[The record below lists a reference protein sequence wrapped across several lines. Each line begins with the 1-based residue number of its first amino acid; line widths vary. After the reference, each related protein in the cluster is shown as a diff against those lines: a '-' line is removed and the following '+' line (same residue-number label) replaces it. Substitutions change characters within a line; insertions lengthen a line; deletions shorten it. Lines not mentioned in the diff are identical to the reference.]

1 MSETQIPK
9 PDIQAGA
16 YGWLHRHWQGSYYPD
31 DLPEDWQLGYYSN
44 DFNTVLVPAVD
55 LVANLAGGQAL
66 SIEDW
71 LDEVHENF
79 RFYIECNAA
88 LLDAVGSEALIEHL
102 GTLQPQLAA
111 LVAASAGDAEAQA
124 ASLLRLSDALSVP
137 LYAGDSASDLFLL
150 NGELKDLRQA
160 RAQIEPFLQ
169 QLENRPQ
176 AEAPAAI
183 FVRHPKLQAADLGR
197 FRAMLEVMGY

>member
-1 MSETQIPK
+1 MSETPIPK
-9 PDIQAGA
+9 PDLQTGA

-44 DFNTVLVPAVD
+44 DFNTVLVPAAD
-55 LVANLAGGQAL
+55 LVASLAGEQVL
-66 SIEDW
+66 PIEDW
-71 LDEVHENF
+71 PDEVHENF
-79 RFYIECNAA
+79 RFYIECNAV
-88 LLDAVGSEALIEHL
+88 LLETVGAAALIEHL
-102 GTLQPQLAA
+102 GALQQQLAA
-111 LVAASAGDAEAQA
+111 LVVGNAGDAGAQA
-124 ASLLRLSDALSVP
+124 ASLQRLGDALSVP
-137 LYAGDSASDLFLL
+137 LYAGDSASDIFLL
-150 NGELKDLRQA
+150 NSELKDLRQV